1 MSQQPQETHI
11 VKFLSDSRH
20 RLSANQM
27 KDAWGLNFGIQAAEL
42 PGIVWDASFTIDISL
57 VQGQGDEQQGCAL
70 TNDGM
75 IFESIEGIPAGWLGH
90 RTQPILSTQNLG
102 G

>member
-1 MSQQPQETHI
+1 M
-11 VKFLSDSRH
+11 R
-20 RLSANQM
+20 
-27 KDAWGLNFGIQAAEL
+27 WGLNFGIQAAEL
-42 PGIVWDASFTIDISL
+42 PGTVWEWPFVIDLSL

-75 IFESIEGIPAGWLGH
+75 ISESTEGIPAGWLGH
-90 RTQPILSTQNLG
+90 RTRPILSTQNLG